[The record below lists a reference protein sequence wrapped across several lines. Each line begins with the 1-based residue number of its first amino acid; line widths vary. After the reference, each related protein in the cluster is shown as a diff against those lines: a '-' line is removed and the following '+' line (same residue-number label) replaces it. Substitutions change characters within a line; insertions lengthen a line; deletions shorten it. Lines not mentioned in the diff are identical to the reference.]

1 MLLGLDEPED
11 LEKEKQKE
19 KKKKKSLL
27 LQAEGQRKSGK
38 HDLESFAPPKKIV
51 LICDGVLQHRL
62 DRSRQYEEGRSRL
75 PTLRDLRSKG
85 ESLSSF

>member
-38 HDLESFAPPKKIV
+38 FNPV
-51 LICDGVLQHRL
+51 LPLALVADPFKPL
-62 DRSRQYEEGRSRL
+62 
-75 PTLRDLRSKG
+75 TLFL
-85 ESLSSF
+85 LSSCLSTYLGSSKRSETCCKFR

>member
-27 LQAEGQRKSGK
+27 LQAEGQRKSG
-38 HDLESFAPPKKIV
+38 EFSFFRYDAASV
-51 LICDGVLQHRL
+51 
-62 DRSRQYEEGRSRL
+62 SR
-75 PTLRDLRSKG
+75 
-85 ESLSSF
+85 